1 MLLPSE
7 LQKPAGSHVAMLKLK
22 RQTLFLVTAR
32 RLVVLLQVLLT
43 SACYLLS
50 VAQTEHDTCNLNEYF
65 ITTLLTVTTYQMV
78 QNHLFLIIFKKSF
91 KDKS

>member
-1 MLLPSE
+1 MCAVLLPNE

-22 RQTLFLVTAR
+22 RQALFLVTAR

-50 VAQTEHDTCNLNEYF
+50 VAQN
-65 ITTLLTVTTYQMV
+65 
-78 QNHLFLIIFKKSF
+78 
-91 KDKS
+91 